1 MDCLKSNTMV
11 FGEQFVT
18 ILLMSLRYVFYIYKL
33 NHPYIQFFFRLL
45 KLLVVSWVGERFFVL
60 ILEVLGTMLDQNKC
74 GLTKLIAVEQRLD

>member
-1 MDCLKSNTMV
+1 MV

-18 ILLMSLRYVFYIYKL
+18 IQLMSLRYVFYTYKL
-33 NHPYIQFFFRLL
+33 NHPCMYIQIFFRLL

-74 GLTKLIAVEQRLD
+74 GLTKLIVVGQRLD